1 MSLDDVTL
9 SERSQ
14 SQKICRIIWFY
25 LYEMFRVGRSTD
37 RIYISSCLGLGE
49 GNGKWQI
56 IGTGFLFDVMK
67 CPKITLCNLC
77 QQRKGSYHQGFGLP
91 VVKYGCE
98 SWTIKKT
105 EHWGTD
111 GFELWCCRRLLRV
124 PWTVRRSNQSILKEI
139 NPEYSLEG
147 LMLKLK
153 SPDANFWIIGKDPNA
168 GKEWMQKK
176 RVTEDEIVG

>member
-1 MSLDDVTL
+1 
-9 SERSQ
+9 
-14 SQKICRIIWFY
+14 
-25 LYEMFRVGRSTD
+25 
-37 RIYISSCLGLGE
+37 
-49 GNGKWQI
+49 
-56 IGTGFLFDVMK
+56 MK

-77 QQRKGSYHQGFGLP
+77 QQRKGSYHQGFGLL

-111 GFELWCCRRLLRV
+111 GFELWCCRRLLQV
-124 PWTVRRSNQSILKEI
+124 PWTVKRSNQSILKEI

-153 SPDANFWIIGKDPNA
+153 SPDVNFWIIGKDPDAGKDWRQKEKRVIEDEMVRWHHQLNGLGKLWEMVKNKNA
-168 GKEWMQKK
+168 GCATVHGVTMSQTQLSDWTTKITYILESKK
-176 RVTEDEIVG
+176 

>member
-1 MSLDDVTL
+1 
-9 SERSQ
+9 
-14 SQKICRIIWFY
+14 
-25 LYEMFRVGRSTD
+25 
-37 RIYISSCLGLGE
+37 
-49 GNGKWQI
+49 
-56 IGTGFLFDVMK
+56 MK

-77 QQRKGSYHQGFGLP
+77 QQRKGSYHQGFGLL

-111 GFELWCCRRLLRV
+111 GFELWCCRRLLQV
-124 PWTVRRSNQSILKEI
+124 PWTVKRSNQSILKEI

-153 SPDANFWIIGKDPNA
+153 SPDANFWIIGKDPDA
-168 GKEWMQKK
+168 GKDWRQKEK
-176 RVTEDEIVG
+176 RVIDDEMVRWHHQFNGHEFGQTLGDGEGQGSLAWGRPWGHKELDTTEQVNSNNVHNPDYTKKTFNGIL